1 MAIIYT
7 YPSISSVQADDLLLI
22 SDDSDGKKTKSV
34 PLSTIKAFVGG
45 GSAAMLTVQTEN
57 GGTVVNNVTDIK
69 VTDSTLTDNGNGVVT
84 ISTGG
89 GGGTPGTP
97 LNSIQYNDNSTFAG
111 SDNFTYNGA
120 KRVSIKHTL
129 DLLGDGTDAGKVR
142 LYCDDSANTH
152 AVTLEGPSHN
162 TPGVS
167 SYIVKMPAVA
177 PTTGQILEY
186 TNQSQ
191 ANPYTW
197 VTPTNTGV
205 SETNGVWY
213 PILGTEMGVS
223 KSLQAQG
230 IITETA
236 RAGTWRRIGQ
246 QMYYDFYIAFT
257 IMDGYPQADNLVIGQ
272 AKDITDTSD
281 CYPLPIDT
289 TAPGVGNPTLV
300 SSLKSNGSCQ
310 ITQASTSDLQ
320 KMWTYMPQTGKV
332 GKTEPG
338 IVDLAS
344 HNYDPNTWDPSSV
357 NSVPLET
364 VYTQVW
370 WTAGANTTD
379 NILAGTIIGVAS

>member
-7 YPSISSVQADDLLLI
+7 YPSISSVEAEDLLLI

-84 ISTGG
+84 IDTSGS
-89 GGGTPGTP
+89 TPGTP

-111 SDNFTYNGA
+111 SDNFTFNGT
-120 KRVSIKHTL
+120 KRVSIRHTL
-129 DLLGDGTDAGKVR
+129 DLVGDGTDAGKVK
-142 LYCDDSANTH
+142 LYCDDNAATH
-152 AVTLEGPSHN
+152 AVTLEGPDHN
-162 TPGVS
+162 VPGVS

-191 ANPYTW
+191 ASPYTW
-197 VTPTNTGV
+197 VTPTSGGV
-205 SETNGVWY
+205 SETSGIWY

-230 IITETA
+230 LITETS
-236 RAGTWRRIGQ
+236 RGGSWRRIGK

-257 IMDGYPQADNLVIGQ
+257 INDVYPAATNLVIGQ
-272 AKDITDTSD
+272 AKDASDTSD

-289 TAPGVGNPTLV
+289 TAPATNNPTLV
-300 SSLKSNGSCQ
+300 ASVKNNGSCQ
-310 ITQASTSDLQ
+310 ITQATTDSIN
-320 KMWTYMPQTGKV
+320 KMWYYMPQTGKV
-332 GKTEPG
+332 GRTTPG

-344 HNYDPNTWDPSSV
+344 HNYDPNTFDASTLPYI
-357 NSVPLET
+357 LHH
-364 VYTQVW
+364 VYAQQW
-370 WTAGANTTD
+370 WTADQNATN
-379 NILAGTIIGVAS
+379 NVIAGTIIGVAE